1 MLLFRCLGIL
11 GKVITAN
18 QACLKWEAT
27 TEIPIVYQA
36 IMAWIP
42 LGEPS
47 FSQTDNL
54 KQLLFL
60 FLVECYINSPQSK
73 F

>member
-1 MLLFRCLGIL
+1 MGQCIFDYMLLFRCLGIL

-47 FSQTDNL
+47 F
-54 KQLLFL
+54 
-60 FLVECYINSPQSK
+60 
-73 F
+73 